1 VYAVAKRTDEV
12 LIGQSPCTTHRSG
25 ESSRAADNDV
35 FSDRAQLPRLG
46 GPEFRFPFTPETFL
60 ADSKLT
66 SLPSYALIREKTELC
81 GFGQFYL
88 RVGRCHLSRLAVAP
102 AHRDRGLGTQLI
114 EILLRE
120 GKKALGVTQ
129 GSLFVHVTN
138 TSAIALYERLG
149 FTRTPYPEPG
159 FDIPNSYY
167 MILSRA

>member
-1 VYAVAKRTDEV
+1 MRTKLDDLPIQLIEVAKAHV
-12 LIGQSPCTTHRSG
+12 
-25 ESSRAADNDV
+25 
-35 FSDRAQLPRLG
+35 AQIMTWFPTEHSCRVWG
-46 GPEFRFPFTPETFL
+46 GPEFRFPFTLETFL

-66 SLPSYALIREKTELC
+66 TLHSYALIREKAELC

-102 AHRDRGLGTQLI
+102 AHRGRGLGTQLI
-114 EILLRE
+114 EMLLRE
-120 GKKALGVTQ
+120 GKKTLGVTQ
-129 GSLFVHVTN
+129 SSLFLHVTN

-167 MILSRA
+167 MILSC